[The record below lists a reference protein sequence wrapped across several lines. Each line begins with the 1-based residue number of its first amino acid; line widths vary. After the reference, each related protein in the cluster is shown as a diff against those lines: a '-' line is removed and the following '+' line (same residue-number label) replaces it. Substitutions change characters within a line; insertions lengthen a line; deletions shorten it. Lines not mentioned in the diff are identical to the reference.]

1 MAARVLSSESAE
13 ADDVATAVLL
23 DIGAEL
29 AALVGVSDRV
39 RGRLVGPPRAP
50 RPRSRRRAVGPKRLK
65 ASSLIEPTFDTLE
78 HGHQ

>member
-29 AALVGVSDRV
+29 AALVGVQ
-39 RGRLVGPPRAP
+39 
-50 RPRSRRRAVGPKRLK
+50 RSRAGAVGRSAAGPTASVSPKSCGPQK
-65 ASSLIEPTFDTLE
+65 AQSL
-78 HGHQ
+78 

>member
-39 RGRLVGPPRAP
+39 RGRLVGPPQPHRLGLAVELWAP
-50 RPRSRRRAVGPKRLK
+50 KDSKPLA
-65 ASSLIEPTFDTLE
+65 
-78 HGHQ
+78 

>member
-39 RGRLVGPPRAP
+39 RGGWSVRRGPHGLGLAEELWAP
-50 RPRSRRRAVGPKRLK
+50 KGSKPLA
-65 ASSLIEPTFDTLE
+65 
-78 HGHQ
+78 

>member
-23 DIGAEL
+23 DIGA
-29 AALVGVSDRV
+29 LVGVQ
-39 RGRLVGPPRAP
+39 
-50 RPRSRRRAVGPKRLK
+50 RSRAGAVGRSAAGPTASVSPKSCGPQRLK